1 MDDSTPAGSTPAG
14 STPAGST
21 PAGSTLADVRPVA
34 EGPRPTSW
42 HRLLVGLLTVIV
54 VAGAAGLF
62 GVRSTE
68 ASASGGGWTVS
79 VTYASVA
86 RAGLDV
92 PWKVNIRREGGFTG
106 PVTLAVTADYFDIYE
121 EQGLDPAPASET
133 ADGERLYWTFD
144 PPPGDQL
151 AVDFDAYIQPSS
163 QLGASGEVAVL
174 NAGVPVVSVPFRTW
188 LVP

>member
-1 MDDSTPAGSTPAG
+1 MSDE
-14 STPAGST
+14 
-21 PAGSTLADVRPVA
+21 STLDDVRPV
-34 EGPRPTSW
+34 ERGPRPTLVR
-42 HRLLVGLLTVIV
+42 RLLVALLAVIV
-54 VAGAAGLF
+54 MAGAAGLF
-62 GVRSTE
+62 GVRSSE
-68 ASASGGGWTVS
+68 ATASNAGWTVS

-92 PWKVNIRREGGFTG
+92 PWKVAVRREGGFAG

-121 EQGLDPAPASET
+121 EQGLDPAPATET

-144 PPPGDQL
+144 PPPGDEL

-174 NAGVPVVSVPFRTW
+174 DGGAPAVSVPFRTW

>member
-1 MDDSTPAGSTPAG
+1 MDDSIPG
-14 STPAGST
+14 
-21 PAGSTLADVRPVA
+21 GSTLADVRPVE

-62 GVRSTE
+62 GVRSTD
-68 ASASGGGWTVS
+68 ASASAGGWTVS

-92 PWKVNIRREGGFTG
+92 PWKVTVRREGGFTG
-106 PVTLAVTADYFDIYE
+106 PITLAVTADYFDIYE
-121 EQGLDPAPASET
+121 EQGLDPAPATET
-133 ADGERLYWTFD
+133 ADGDRLYWTFD
-144 PPPGDQL
+144 PPPGDEL
-151 AVDFDAYIQPSS
+151 SVDFDAYIQPSS
-163 QLGASGEVAVL
+163 QLGAAGEVSVL
-174 NAGVPVVSVPFRTW
+174 DGGSEVVSVPFRTW

>member
-1 MDDSTPAGSTPAG
+1 MSDDSTLG
-14 STPAGST
+14 
-21 PAGSTLADVRPVA
+21 DVRPV
-34 EGPRPTSW
+34 ERGPRPTAVR
-42 HRLLVGLLTVIV
+42 RLLVALLTAIV

-62 GVRSTE
+62 GVRSSE
-68 ASASGGGWTVS
+68 ATASNAGWTVS
-79 VTYASVA
+79 VTYAAVA

-92 PWKVNIRREGGFTG
+92 PWKVTVHRDGGFTG
-106 PVTLAVTADYFDIYE
+106 PVTLAVTADYFDIFE
-121 EQGLDPAPASET
+121 SQGLDPEPSSET
-133 ADGERLYWTFD
+133 SDGDRLFWTFD

-151 AVDFDAYIQPSS
+151 SVDFDAYIQPSS